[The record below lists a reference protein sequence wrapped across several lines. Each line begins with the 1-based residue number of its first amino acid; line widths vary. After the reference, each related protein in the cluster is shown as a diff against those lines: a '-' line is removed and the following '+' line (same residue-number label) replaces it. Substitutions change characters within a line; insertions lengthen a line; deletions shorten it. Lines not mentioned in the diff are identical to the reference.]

1 MFSNFLPVLVALV
14 LIVRLPWLLLEG
26 SGMGIRAVLVR
37 RCVSVSSF
45 VTPASHALS
54 APSPK
59 GKRAWCE
66 LN

>member
-1 MFSNFLPVLVALV
+1 MNFLPVLAVLV
-14 LIVRLPWLLLEG
+14 LIVRLPRLFPTG
-26 SGMGIRAVLVR
+26 SCLGLRAVLMR
-37 RCVSVSSF
+37 RCVLVSSF